1 MKEDSEDTLK
11 FYGRQGL
18 AVLPIVL
25 YVILSGVI
33 MIATHCYSMK
43 VLILAAIISILAGF
57 IFCKNKIDFWNAVV
71 RGLAKYGNARLIL
84 IFMVIGIFSKVL
96 VIGDVSDFLLRRRQC
111 RRNAL

>member
-1 MKEDSEDTLK
+1 MDSDVYK
-11 FYGRQGL
+11 RQL

-71 RGLAKYGNARLIL
+71 RGLAKYLSLIHIYCCSSTS
-84 IFMVIGIFSKVL
+84 IFLKG
-96 VIGDVSDFLLRRRQC
+96 FLYRGSRYRIMRRRAQES
-111 RRNAL
+111 

>member
-57 IFCKNKIDFWNAVV
+57 IFCKKSIS
-71 RGLAKYGNARLIL
+71 G
-84 IFMVIGIFSKVL
+84 M
-96 VIGDVSDFLLRRRQC
+96 Q
-111 RRNAL
+111 